1 MKAENEKKGS
11 VEVIMSCMHQDGFDI
26 AYRTKINSDVL
37 IVNQCDKDGYEEITV
52 NGHLWRM
59 IYTTERG
66 SGKSRNMAIKNA
78 KGDILLFCDDDEELT
93 DNYSDIV
100 LNAFEREPK
109 AYGIVFNVER
119 INLDEKQK
127 HYRIT
132 KYRKAPSYRGYG
144 WPMVAIKRLPI
155 IENGIVADERFG
167 SGSIWSCGEDSLFEI
182 DMIKKKLWIYEN
194 PATIASIDYSGGSQW
209 FFGMNE
215 KFFYDKGAFIERV
228 YRSSISKLL
237 RIYYRAFRT
246 RGDKTLSFSEKV
258 KWIKNGMK
266 GYRKN
271 LSYKE
276 FIENK

>member
-1 MKAENEKKGS
+1 MMAEKEKNNS
-11 VEVIMSCMHQDGFDI
+11 VEVIMSCMHQEGFDI
-26 AYRTKINSDVL
+26 AYRTKIDSDVL
-37 IVNQCDKDGYEEITV
+37 IVNQCDRDDYAEIEV

-66 SGKSRNMAIKNA
+66 LAKSRNVAISNA
-78 KGDILLFCDDDEELT
+78 RGDYLLFCDDDEELS
-93 DNYSDIV
+93 DNYVEIIQK
-100 LNAFEREPK
+100 AFTESPK
-109 AYGIVFNVER
+109 ASGVVFNVER
-119 INLDEKQK
+119 KNLEDNQKFYSIEKN
-127 HYRIT
+127 
-132 KYRKAPSYRGYG
+132 RKAPSYRGYG
-144 WPMVAIKRLPI
+144 SPMLAVKRLPI
-155 IENGIVADERFG
+155 IESDIKMDERFG

-182 DMIKKKLWIYEN
+182 DMVKAKLWIYEN

-228 YRSSISKLL
+228 YKSPISKLF

-246 RGDKTLSFSEKV
+246 RGDKTLGFSEKV

-271 LSYKE
+271 LAYKE
-276 FIENK
+276 FIENN

>member
-1 MKAENEKKGS
+1 
-11 VEVIMSCMHQDGFDI
+11 MHQDGFDI

-37 IVNQCDKDGYEEITV
+37 IVNQCDKDDYAEITV

-66 SGKSRNMAIKNA
+66 LARSRNTALFNA
-78 KGDILLFCDDDEELT
+78 RGDYLLFCDDDEELS
-93 DNYSDIV
+93 DNYVGIIQT
-100 LNAFEREPK
+100 AFRGSPK
-109 AYGIVFNVER
+109 ACGIVFNVER
-119 INLDEKQK
+119 KNLTDNQK
-127 HYRIT
+127 YYVIQ
-132 KYRKAPSYRGYG
+132 KIRKAPSYRGYG
-144 WPMVAIKRLPI
+144 SPMLAIKRLPI
-155 IENGIVADERFG
+155 IEAGIKMDERFG

-276 FIENK
+276 FAENK